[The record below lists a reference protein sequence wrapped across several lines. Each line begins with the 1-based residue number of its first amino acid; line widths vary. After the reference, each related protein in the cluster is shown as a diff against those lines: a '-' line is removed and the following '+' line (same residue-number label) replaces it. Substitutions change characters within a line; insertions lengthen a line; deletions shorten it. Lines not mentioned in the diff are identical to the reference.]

1 MRDRRTEKTLN
12 RELLSSQRTAFL
24 GTHILDDLVVF
35 FLDTY
40 IAVILGR
47 LTNAI
52 LSHDPAYLKNNLILI
67 FACLIFKILCEPLIF
82 AFFSAKS
89 IFGSCDFTRKLLLHY
104 LDKPYKSIAENG
116 AGDIPSRIDNDIMD
130 FVRTKLKQTAD
141 RILLPFFTIYM
152 LFILCQYNLLYA
164 VISLSAAFVTYI
176 APILMRNLLARFDK
190 ANREY
195 RSSYN
200 TTETE
205 LAANAATLCS
215 MEREERLITGMERL
229 FQEYWRKTC
238 KRQLNYAALSGTIS
252 GICQFAAQI
261 VIIVA
266 GAFLLGANQISY
278 GEISTMLALISSFSF
293 LFDKAAGLITVK
305 PILNNLYDRLK
316 FFYDASEQVDPEKE
330 ESLPNGENIVE
341 CRNLTVKYADK
352 TVFENLSFCVPR
364 NKITLIKG
372 KNGSGK
378 STLVQC
384 ICGFENAASGEIR
397 IDGKRPENAAFST
410 ISLATQSSTLFG
422 YANIRENILLGC
434 RDTEHTA
441 RVDDLMAAYRL
452 ENSDTDVC
460 DLSGGEAQKAKILR
474 ALSKDA
480 DLLILD
486 EPENHLDEKTLQQL
500 LHALAGHKKSVLL
513 VSHYEGFDSIADHIV
528 VLG

>member
-52 LSHDPAYLKNNLILI
+52 LSHDPDYLKNNLILI

-82 AFFSAKS
+82 AFFSTKS
-89 IFGSCDFTRKLLLHY
+89 VFGSFDFTRKLLLHY

-176 APILMRNLLARFDK
+176 TPILMRNLLARFDK

-278 GEISTMLALISSFSF
+278 GEISTMLALVS
-293 LFDKAAGLITVK
+293 
-305 PILNNLYDRLK
+305 
-316 FFYDASEQVDPEKE
+316 
-330 ESLPNGENIVE
+330 IV
-341 CRNLTVKYADK
+341 
-352 TVFENLSFCVPR
+352 
-364 NKITLIKG
+364 
-372 KNGSGK
+372 
-378 STLVQC
+378 
-384 ICGFENAASGEIR
+384 
-397 IDGKRPENAAFST
+397 
-410 ISLATQSSTLFG
+410 
-422 YANIRENILLGC
+422 
-434 RDTEHTA
+434 
-441 RVDDLMAAYRL
+441 
-452 ENSDTDVC
+452 
-460 DLSGGEAQKAKILR
+460 
-474 ALSKDA
+474 
-480 DLLILD
+480 
-486 EPENHLDEKTLQQL
+486 
-500 LHALAGHKKSVLL
+500 SV
-513 VSHYEGFDSIADHIV
+513 
-528 VLG
+528 